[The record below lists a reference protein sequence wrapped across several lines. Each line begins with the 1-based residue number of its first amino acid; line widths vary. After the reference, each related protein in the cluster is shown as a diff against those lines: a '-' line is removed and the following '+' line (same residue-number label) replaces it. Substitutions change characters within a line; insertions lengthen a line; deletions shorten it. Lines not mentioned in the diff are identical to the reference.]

1 MVLIYSTRLLL
12 LVALA
17 VISLHQSIGDDVNP
31 FVSLFGDT
39 LYKWSADRN
48 EIVEQNTTQ
57 LLKNKNT
64 VAVYFSASW

>member
-1 MVLIYSTRLLL
+1 MVLIYSARLLL

-17 VISLHQSIGDDVNP
+17 VIGLHQSVGDDVNP
-31 FVSLFGDT
+31 FVNLFGDT